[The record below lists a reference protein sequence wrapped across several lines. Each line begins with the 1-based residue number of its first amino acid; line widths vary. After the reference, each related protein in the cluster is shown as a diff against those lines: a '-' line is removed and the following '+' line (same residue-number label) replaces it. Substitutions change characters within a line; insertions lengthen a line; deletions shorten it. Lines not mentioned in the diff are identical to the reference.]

1 MTPRIL
7 FTYGL
12 SFSAGVLYSEHMEKD
27 LLLSAGL
34 TEDEAMVYQFLLAQ
48 GGSTAGQIIKGIG
61 LKRGHVYNI
70 LKGLV
75 LKNLVEQSERGK
87 VAFFQLDHPTRLYQH
102 VQQRVQG
109 MHQAARALKEVFPDL
124 VSEFN
129 ISHHKPGVY
138 YYEGMLGIK
147 QVLDDSLT
155 AKETIL
161 TYADI
166 EAIEK
171 FIHDVNEEYVTNREK
186 LGIKKRALILD
197 TPFAREQL
205 KDYHPDVTDL
215 KFVPSDVAPF
225 RTVMQV
231 YDGRTSYISL
241 SEERM
246 LGIIIED
253 PAIYRMNKFLLE
265 AIWRQAP

>member
-1 MTPRIL
+1 
-7 FTYGL
+7 
-12 SFSAGVLYSEHMEKD
+12 MEKD

-48 GGSTAGQIIKGIG
+48 GGSTAGQIIKGVG
-61 LKRGHVYNI
+61 MKRGHVYGV

-109 MHQAARALKEVFPDL
+109 MHQAERALKEVFPDL

-171 FIHDVNEEYVTNREK
+171 FIQDVNAEYVAQREK

-197 TPFAREQL
+197 TPFARKQL
-205 KDYHPDVTDL
+205 KDYHPAVTDI
-215 KFVPSDVAPF
+215 KFVPAAVAPF
-225 RTVMQV
+225 KTIMQV
-231 YDGRTSYISL
+231 YDSRTSYISL
-241 SEERM
+241 SDERM

-253 PAIYRMNKFLLE
+253 ESIYQMNRFLME
-265 AIWRQAP
+265 SIWNQLV

>member
-1 MTPRIL
+1 
-7 FTYGL
+7 
-12 SFSAGVLYSEHMEKD
+12 MEKD
-27 LLLSAGL
+27 LLLNAGL
-34 TEDEAMVYQFLLAQ
+34 SEDEAMVYQFLLAQ
-48 GGSTAGQIIKGIG
+48 GGSTAGQVIKGVG

-70 LKGLV
+70 LKSLV

-87 VAFFQLDHPTRLYQH
+87 VAFFQLDHPTRLFQH
-102 VQQRVQG
+102 VQQRVRG
-109 MHQAARALKEVFPDL
+109 MQQAERALKEVFPDL

-171 FIHDVNEEYVTNREK
+171 YIRDVNEEYVANREK

-197 TPFAREQL
+197 TPFAREKL
-205 KDYHPDVTDL
+205 KDYHPEVTDI
-215 KFVPSDVAPF
+215 KFVPATVAPF
-225 RTVMQV
+225 HTVMQV

-241 SEERM
+241 SDERM

-253 PAIYRMNKFLLE
+253 ESIYRMNKFLIGNL
-265 AIWRQAP
+265 WDQAE